1 MPWHIEA
8 DSQFCNGFAVVKD
21 EDGELEG
28 CHKTEQQAKDQLAAL
43 YISEEEDIEAEDEMR
58 KGTGPAAIIVD
69 IDGTLQLPSGIN
81 NQLIQY
87 LNARDEIKIVVTARN
102 ETQRE
107 STTKFLDAIDLDYR
121 GLRMSSGGDVNTYK
135 EGVAKSLM
143 ENHDIVLAVDN
154 NPSTRKTYEDLGIP
168 TMAPTSRRDQA
179 QAILAQLR
187 TVD

>member
-1 MPWHIEA
+1 MPWHIET
-8 DSQFCNGFAVVKD
+8 DSEFCNGFAVVKD
-21 EDGELEG
+21 TNGELEG

-43 YISEEEDIEAEDEMR
+43 YISEEEDSEAEDEMR

-154 NPSTRKTYEDLGIP
+154 NPATRKTYEDLGIP
-168 TMAPTSRRDQA
+168 TMAPTSRRDEA

>member
-1 MPWHIEA
+1 MPWHIEFN
-8 DSQFCNGFAVVKD
+8 SQFCNGFAVVKD
-21 EDGELEG
+21 TNGELEG
-28 CHKTEQQAKDQLAAL
+28 CHKTEQQAKDQIAAL
-43 YISEEEDIEAEDEMR
+43 YMAEDEIR
-58 KGTGPAAIIVD
+58 QGTGPAAIIVD

-87 LNARDEIKIVVTARN
+87 LNARDEIKIIVTARN

-107 STTKFLDAIDLDYR
+107 STTKFLDSISLDYR

-154 NPSTRKTYEDLGIP
+154 DESTRATYEGLGIP
-168 TMAPTSRRDQA
+168 TMAPTSRRHEA
-179 QAILAQLR
+179 EKILAQLR
-187 TVD
+187 SVD

>member
-1 MPWHIEA
+1 MPWHI
-8 DSQFCNGFAVVKD
+8 DPNNSLCNGFAVVKD

-28 CHKTEQQAKDQLAAL
+28 CHKTEQQAKDQIAAL
-43 YISEEEDIEAEDEMR
+43 YIAEGIDHPEEMR

-87 LNARDEIKIVVTARN
+87 LNARDEIKIIVTARN
-102 ETQRE
+102 ENQRE
-107 STTKFLDAIDLDYR
+107 STTKFLDSIGLNYR

-179 QAILAQLR
+179 EAILAQLR
-187 TVD
+187 SVD

>member
-1 MPWHIEA
+1 MPWHIET
-8 DSQFCNGFAVVKD
+8 DSKFCNGFAVVKD

-43 YISEEEDIEAEDEMR
+43 YISEEEDSEAEDEMR

-69 IDGTLQLPSGIN
+69 IN

-87 LNARDEIKIVVTARN
+87 LNARNEIKIVVTARN

-107 STTKFLDAIDLDYR
+107 STTKFLDSIDLDYR
-121 GLRMSSGGDVNTYK
+121 GLRMSTGGDVNTYK

-154 NPSTRKTYEDLGIP
+154 NPATRKTYEDLGIP
-168 TMAPTSRRDQA
+168 TMAPTSRRDEA
-179 QAILAQLR
+179 AAILAQLR
-187 TVD
+187 SVD